1 MVNASLNWASILGI
15 VQILVGLVI
24 CIQSGFRGT
33 SLLKFICLLLSGLIL
48 FFQGWRLDPVLQFAV
63 FMFVL
68 PYFVEAAS
76 LASNGSGRGKRS
88 SRNVI
93 K

>member
-1 MVNASLNWASILGI
+1 MVNASLNWASVLGI
-15 VQILVGLVI
+15 VQIIIGFII
-24 CIQSGFRGT
+24 CIQTGFRGF
-33 SLLKFICLLLSGLIL
+33 SLLKFVCLLLSGLIL
-48 FFQGWRLDPVLQFAV
+48 FFQGWRLDPVLQFAA

-68 PYFVEAAS
+68 PYFIEAIS
-76 LASNGSGRGKRS
+76 LSSSGSANGKRS